1 MFRLGKVNKKEGEI
15 KPNNKGTLMK
25 IIKYRNYNDIDVE
38 FLDDHHFI
46 KEHQIYVNFK
56 NGSEIRSIGE
66 SKDSKRGYIRGRRLT
81 DEEYQRM
88 IYCEQVKAEE
98 KLDEILKILGLK

>member
-1 MFRLGKVNKKEGEI
+1 MRLFPNLKKYKQIGVW
-15 KPNNKGTLMK
+15 L
-25 IIKYRNYNDIDVE
+25 YD
-38 FLDDHHFI
+38 
-46 KEHQIYVNFK
+46 HQIQ
-56 NGSEIRSIGE
+56 NGSEIQSIDE

>member
-1 MFRLGKVNKKEGEI
+1 MYTYFIIFLSIIQCDYSLITKILNRSECDY
-15 KPNNKGTLMK
+15 T
-25 IIKYRNYNDIDVE
+25 IIK
-38 FLDDHHFI
+38 
-46 KEHQIYVNFK
+46 FK
-56 NGSEIRSIGE
+56 NGSEIQSIDE

>member
-1 MFRLGKVNKKEGEI
+1 MDRRIVFTYFIIFLCIIQCDYSLITKILNRSECDYTTI
-15 KPNNKGTLMK
+15 K
-25 IIKYRNYNDIDVE
+25 
-38 FLDDHHFI
+38 
-46 KEHQIYVNFK
+46 FK
-56 NGSEIRSIGE
+56 NGSEIQSIDE

-98 KLDEILKILGLK
+98 KLDEILKFLGLK

>member
-1 MFRLGKVNKKEGEI
+1 MYTYFIIFLCLIQGDYSPITKILNRLECDYTTI
-15 KPNNKGTLMK
+15 K
-25 IIKYRNYNDIDVE
+25 
-38 FLDDHHFI
+38 
-46 KEHQIYVNFK
+46 FK
-56 NGSEIRSIGE
+56 NGSEIQSIDE